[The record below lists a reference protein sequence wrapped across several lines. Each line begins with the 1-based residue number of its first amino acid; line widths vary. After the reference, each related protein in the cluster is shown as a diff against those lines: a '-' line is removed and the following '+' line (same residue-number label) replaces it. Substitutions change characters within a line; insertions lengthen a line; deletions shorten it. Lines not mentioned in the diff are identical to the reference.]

1 MKTATIPS
9 LRVDPEL
16 RAAAESVLKEGETL
30 SAFVEDSVKRQV
42 HYRKTQAEFIARGLA
57 SRDEAK
63 RTREYYSAESVLG
76 ELKQMLDEAF
86 EKDGSQ

>member
-1 MKTATIPS
+1 MKTASLPS

-30 SAFVEDSVKRQV
+30 SAFVEASVKQQV

-57 SRDEAK
+57 SREEAK
-63 RTREYYSAESVLG
+63 RTGEYYDADEVHAELRS
-76 ELKQMLDEAF
+76 MLEAKRA
-86 EKDGSQ
+86 ERGR

>member
-30 SAFVEDSVKRQV
+30 SAFVEDSLKRQINF
-42 HYRKTQAEFIARGLA
+42 RRTQAEFITRGLA
-57 SRDEAK
+57 GLAEAERTGVYYSSEEIFGELKGMLEAK
-63 RTREYYSAESVLG
+63 RAENRS
-76 ELKQMLDEAF
+76 K
-86 EKDGSQ
+86 